1 MRVVKTNEF
10 ESAVSDGVVLVDFY
24 ADWCG
29 PCKMIAPI
37 LEQLHDEYQGK
48 LNIIKV
54 DVDAEQALA
63 QRYSI
68 MSIPTLMLFKDGN
81 VVGQVLGF
89 QAKPML
95 KQFIAKAGI

>member
-1 MRVVKTNEF
+1 MRVVTANEF
-10 ESAVSDGVVLVDFY
+10 DSAVSKGVVLVDFY

-37 LEQLHDEYQGK
+37 LEQLNDEYDGK
-48 LNIIKV
+48 LNIVKV
-54 DVDAEQALA
+54 DVDSEGSLA
-63 QRYSI
+63 QKYSI

>member
-1 MRVVKTNEF
+1 MKVVKTNEF
-10 ESAVSDGVVLVDFY
+10 EAATAKGVVLVDFY

-37 LEQLHDEYQGK
+37 LEQLNDEYQGK
-48 LNIIKV
+48 LDIIKV
-54 DVDAEQALA
+54 DVDAEGGLA
-63 QRYSI
+63 QKYGI

-95 KQFIAKAGI
+95 KNFIAKAGI

>member
-1 MRVVKTNEF
+1 MKFVTANDFDEAVKN
-10 ESAVSDGVVLVDFY
+10 GVVLVDFY

-37 LEQLHDEYQGK
+37 LEQLQDEYDGK
-48 LNIIKV
+48 LEIVKV
-54 DVDAEQALA
+54 DVDAEGSLA
-63 QRYSI
+63 QRFSI

-81 VVGQVLGF
+81 ALGQVLGF

>member
-1 MRVVKTNEF
+1 MKVVKTNEF
-10 ESAVSDGVVLVDFY
+10 DAATSKGVVLVDFY

-29 PCKMIAPI
+29 PCKMITPI
-37 LEQLHDEYQGK
+37 LEQLHDEYDGK
-48 LNIIKV
+48 LDIIKV
-54 DVDAEQALA
+54 DVDAEGGLA
-63 QRYSI
+63 QKYGI
-68 MSIPTLMLFKDGN
+68 MSIPTLMLFKDGE

>member
-1 MRVVKTNEF
+1 MKFVTANNFDETIKN
-10 ESAVSDGVVLVDFY
+10 GVVLVDFY

-37 LEQLHDEYQGK
+37 LEQLEDEYQGK
-48 LNIIKV
+48 LEIVKV
-54 DVDAEQALA
+54 DVDAEGALA
-63 QRYSI
+63 QRFSI
-68 MSIPTLMLFKDGN
+68 MSIPTLMLFKEGE

-95 KQFIAKAGI
+95 KQFIAKTGI

>member
-10 ESAVSDGVVLVDFY
+10 ESATKSGVVLVDFY

-37 LEQLHDEYQGK
+37 LEQLNDEYQGK

-54 DVDAEQALA
+54 DVDAEGGLA
-63 QRYSI
+63 QKYGI
-68 MSIPTLMLFKDGN
+68 MSIPTLMLFKDGQ
-81 VVGQVLGF
+81 VLGQVLGF

>member
-1 MRVVKTNEF
+1 MKVVKTNEF
-10 ESAVSDGVVLVDFY
+10 DAATAKGVVLVDFY

-29 PCKMIAPI
+29 PCKMITPI
-37 LEQLHDEYQGK
+37 LEQLNDEYDGK

-54 DVDAEQALA
+54 DVDAEGGLA
-63 QRYSI
+63 QKYGI
-68 MSIPTLMLFKDGN
+68 MSIPTLMLFKDGD

>member
-10 ESAVSDGVVLVDFY
+10 DAAVSDGVVLVDFY

-29 PCKMIAPI
+29 PCKMVAPI
-37 LEQLHDEYQGK
+37 LEQLNDEYQGK

>member
-1 MRVVKTNEF
+1 MKVVNSAEF
-10 ESAVSDGVVLVDFY
+10 ETAVANGVVLVDFY

-37 LEQLHDEYQGK
+37 LEQIQDEYEGK
-48 LNIIKV
+48 LEIIKV
-54 DVDAEQALA
+54 DVDAEGGLA
-63 QRYSI
+63 QKYSI
-68 MSIPTLMLFKDGN
+68 MSIPTLMLFKDGD

-95 KQFIAKAGI
+95 KQFISKAGI